1 MNTKCINE
9 DINKMYSK
17 TTAAQT
23 NESMTS
29 AYAQTRS
36 NFNQKQDKDAVQW
49 LSNELRAA
57 PDMNTKLQIDL

>member
-1 MNTKCINE
+1 
-9 DINKMYSK
+9 MYSK

-57 PDMNTKLQIDL
+57 PDMNTMLQIDL